1 MTGGACL
8 GLLLLAAAAPDPAIT
23 VTLAPRLTPA
33 GGEDIATIDVELR
46 FEGVGVDADAPLVR
60 LPLVVSNVDT
70 AATLIA
76 RVDARDARGALPL
89 WHRDIDLSAQA
100 ARDAEIGGRSREW
113 IARRKAVGTITLR
126 YTVPAYAALPPRG
139 PAPPLGFSNDG
150 SGTSAAGS
158 VFLLLPPGKAK
169 YRTHVRWDLSALPPG
184 ARGVSS
190 YGEGRVTAPAPL
202 DATELAMSFYMAGRI
217 GVSSESTPGAEF
229 FAAWQGAPPFAAEP
243 LMQWTGTLYG
253 HYTALFGAANPQPY
267 GVFLRYNP
275 VNAGG
280 GVGLHRAFVTTFG
293 RPGGGGSDADEIRF
307 TLAHEMFHT
316 FQPFIGSP
324 AGLESS
330 WFGEGL
336 ATYYQRAL
344 PLRFGMIGSEAF
356 LDDLNFHAGRY
367 YSSAMASAPN
377 SEVAKRFWADTRIR
391 TLPYDRG
398 MLYFAG
404 IDEAMR
410 RTSGGKRS
418 LDTLVLAMLEL
429 ERAGKTTTNA
439 DWEALLARDLG
450 APAVLDFRAFL
461 DGAVPLPGSGAF
473 GPCFR
478 RVTRPLKRYELG
490 FDSAVLAEP
499 KRIVRGL
506 VPGSAA
512 AAAGLRDGDE
522 IVAPVPQDDIQG
534 RQGKLLELLIRR
546 DGKTFALSYLPRG
559 ETVAAYQWERVPAV
573 PEDRCAL

>member
-1 MTGGACL
+1 
-8 GLLLLAAAAPDPAIT
+8 
-23 VTLAPRLTPA
+23 
-33 GGEDIATIDVELR
+33 
-46 FEGVGVDADAPLVR
+46 
-60 LPLVVSNVDT
+60 
-70 AATLIA
+70 
-76 RVDARDARGALPL
+76 
-89 WHRDIDLSAQA
+89 
-100 ARDAEIGGRSREW
+100 
-113 IARRKAVGTITLR
+113 
-126 YTVPAYAALPPRG
+126 
-139 PAPPLGFSNDG
+139 
-150 SGTSAAGS
+150 
-158 VFLLLPPGKAK
+158 
-169 YRTHVRWDLSALPPG
+169 
-184 ARGVSS
+184 
-190 YGEGRVTAPAPL
+190 
-202 DATELAMSFYMAGRI
+202 
-217 GVSSESTPGAEF
+217 
-229 FAAWQGAPPFAAEP
+229 
-243 LMQWTGTLYG
+243 
-253 HYTALFGAANPQPY
+253 
-267 GVFLRYNP
+267 
-275 VNAGG
+275 
-280 GVGLHRAFVTTFG
+280 
-293 RPGGGGSDADEIRF
+293 
-307 TLAHEMFHT
+307 
-316 FQPFIGSP
+316 
-324 AGLESS
+324 
-330 WFGEGL
+330 
-336 ATYYQRAL
+336 
-344 PLRFGMIGSEAF
+344 MIGSEAF

-429 ERAGKTTTNA
+429 ERAGKTTTDA

-559 ETVAAYQWERVPAV
+559 EAVAAYQWERVPAV